1 MQLILNKD
9 LISRKERKVKDSIT
23 IISNRHWLIEVV
35 SEQIRLAD
43 MNNINEINKDIFNV
57 PSISLSDQTSG
68 VIVDIGDN
76 SNVDEL
82 LALANNYISRH
93 CWCVLVGDVDSISI
107 AQQLTERGVLYLN
120 IQSQSAE
127 LTQLLLKGI
136 QVEKDRKAFFIS
148 VLGCKGGIGTT
159 LLSYHLAHEV
169 VQIKKLPTLLL
180 QGNNGSQ
187 DLDLITEKKIASD
200 LTEYQKNF
208 DLMQS
213 KDKNLNDI
221 STKESHKYNFVVF
234 DQPIHNSTK
243 EKLTDYVEYSNCI
256 IILLDNSMTSVRT
269 AKEFIDIHS
278 RFKRD
283 NKRGIKLIICLNES
297 RVVTKDMLD
306 TSDIP
311 SLLGRKIDIKI
322 PYISKENSSISD
334 KKYFGRRKKL
344 ITELTKQTLG
354 MRTDTSKCNI
364 AWINSFTKTLAI
376 KR

>member
-9 LISRKERKVKDSIT
+9 LISRKERKIKDSIT
-23 IISNRHWLIEVV
+23 IISNRHWLIEIV

-57 PSISLSDQTSG
+57 SSISLSDQTIG
-68 VIVDIGDN
+68 VIVDIGNN
-76 SNVDEL
+76 SNIDEL
-82 LALANNYISRH
+82 LTLTSNYISRH

-169 VQIKKLPTLLL
+169 VQIKKVPTLLL

-187 DLDLITEKKIASD
+187 DLDLITEKKIVSD

-208 DLMQS
+208 YLMQC
-213 KDKNLNDI
+213 KDRNINDI
-221 STKESHKYNFVVF
+221 SAKESKDYNFVIL
-234 DQPIHNSTK
+234 DQPINNSNK
-243 EKLTDYVEYSNCI
+243 ESLTDYVEYSNCI

-283 NKRGIKLIICLNES
+283 NKRGIKLVICLNES
-297 RVVTKDMLD
+297 RIVTKDMLD

-322 PYISKENSSISD
+322 PYISKENNSISD
-334 KKYFGRRKKL
+334 KNYFGRRKKI

-354 MRTDTSKCNI
+354 MRICTSKLNT
-364 AWINSFTKTLAI
+364 AWINSIAKILT
-376 KR
+376 RER